1 VLLLTEKKIA
11 LTIKEL
17 DAGFGRIRDLSVSI
31 GKLSAGD
38 WAEPEG
44 PTPYP
49 SLATLRAWDRKL
61 LSRYQPFYMPFCDLC
76 CLCTYG
82 KCDLTGTK
90 KGACGISMP
99 AQQARTV
106 LLTACIGAAT
116 HTSHARELVTYAI
129 KRAGRGSSID
139 PGGNAIGV
147 EAPVIRLVCGEKPK
161 TLADLETVLDYCES
175 QITSLLAVTHTGQ
188 EGDPLDFESKVLH
201 AGMIDQVGMEVAD
214 LAQISALGYP
224 KADPDAPLAAL
235 GMGTVET
242 TKPVILVIGHNVPPS
257 VAIID
262 YLAREGLS
270 DQVEVTGICCT
281 AIDATRYSP
290 RAKIIGPM
298 SWQLRYIRSGIP
310 DVIVVDEQCVRT
322 DAFSEAAAVGTPF
335 IATSDKNCL
344 GLPDRTGDPADAIVA
359 DLATGRQKGVLI
371 LDPEKAGEVA
381 VRVAR
386 AVMPAR
392 RKSSA
397 AIAPETIRE
406 QAADCTQCRLCRRA
420 CPNDLAIPQ
429 GMKAAGDGDLSLLSA
444 LYETCVGCGRCE
456 QACTKKIPV
465 HSLIVGAAAEKIKNE
480 KFVIRTGR
488 GAIQDIEI
496 RNVGGPIVLGEIPGV
511 VAFVGCSNFAN
522 GGKEVAEMSVEFAKR
537 RYIVCTSGCA
547 AMSIGMYRDEEGRTP
562 YEQFPG
568 SFTAGGI
575 VNVGSCVA
583 NAHIAGATIKIAS
596 IFARRNLRGN
606 YAEIAD
612 YVHNRV
618 GAVGVAWGAMSQKA
632 AAIASGFWRLGIP
645 VVVGP
650 HGTKYR
656 RVLLGRA
663 DHDADWYVHDQRT
676 GEEVYAGPAPEHLFV
691 AAETKEEAMVLVAK
705 LCMRPNDTTRGRAMK
720 LTHYIDLYQRHHGSI
735 PDDIPRYIRTKADI
749 PVTLK
754 GEITCILSQSDWKE
768 RPIPDPTLLTHDKPA
783 SSEER

>member
-1 VLLLTEKKIA
+1 MLRLTEKKIA

-31 GKLSAGD
+31 GKLSSGD
-38 WAEPEG
+38 WVEPEG

-49 SLATLRAWDRKL
+49 SLATLRSWDRKL

-76 CLCTYG
+76 CMCTFG

-90 KGACGISMP
+90 KGACGITMP

-106 LLTACIGAAT
+106 LMTACIGAAT

-129 KRAGRGSSID
+129 KRAGRDCIIE

-147 EAPVIRLVCGEKPK
+147 EAPIIRLVCGEKPQ

-175 QITSLLAVTHTGQ
+175 QITSLLAATHTGQ

-214 LAQISALGYP
+214 LAQIAALGYP

-262 YLAREGLS
+262 YLSRENMT

-281 AIDATRYSP
+281 SIDASRYSP

-322 DAFSEAAAVGTPF
+322 DAFSEASLVGTPF
-335 IATSDKNCL
+335 IATSDKNCM
-344 GLPDRTGDPADAIVA
+344 GLPDRTDDPADAIVA
-359 DLATGRQKGVLI
+359 DLSTGLQKGVLI

-392 RKSSA
+392 RKSLASA
-397 AIAPETIRE
+397 NPALISEK
-406 QAADCTQCRLCRRA
+406 AAECTQCQLCRRA

-429 GMKAAGDGDLSLLSA
+429 AMKAAGDGDLSFLSA
-444 LYETCVGCGRCE
+444 IYDICVGCGRCE
-456 QACTKKIPV
+456 HTCVKKIPV
-465 HSLIVGAAAEKIKNE
+465 HSLIVSAAADKIKKE
-480 KFVIRTGR
+480 RYVIRTGR
-488 GAIQDIEI
+488 GAIQDVEI

-522 GGKEVAEMSVEFAKR
+522 GGKEIAEMAVEFAKR
-537 RYIVCTSGCA
+537 RYIVVTSGCA
-547 AMSIGMYRDEEGRTP
+547 AMSIGMYRDEEGKTP
-562 YEQFPG
+562 YERFPG

-656 RVLLGRA
+656 RMLLGRA
-663 DHDADWYVHDQRT
+663 DHDEDWYVCYQRT

-691 AAETKEEAMVLVAK
+691 AAETKEEAMVLIAK
-705 LCMRPNDTTRGRAMK
+705 LCMRPNDTSRGRAMK
-720 LTHYIDLYQRHHGSI
+720 LSHYIDLYQRHNGVM
-735 PDDIPRYIRTKADI
+735 PDDIPRYIRTMSDI

-754 GEITCILSQSDWKE
+754 GDVSRILLKSAWKE
-768 RPIPDPTLLTHDKPA
+768 RPIPDPTLFRHSKPI
-783 SSEER
+783 SPEER